1 MTEAA
6 SRTLTEQ
13 LAQGLGFAIG
23 VGSVALYSPLLYRL
37 WRKRT
42 ADGLSVSVWVMKSC
56 SYAVSAAYSHAHGYP
71 LSTYVEALSIGAQA
85 FALLCLVCHFQKAW
99 APALLVAA
107 GGTALTAV
115 CTMSA
120 DGGVALLTSL
130 QVVAVVG
137 SAAALVPQ
145 IRLNHAR
152 SSSGE
157 FSPIT
162 AALLVGGNLLR
173 AWTTVQLAGGDA
185 VLMGGF
191 ALGFTVS
198 SALLAQIVYYGV
210 VKERMSICDVM
221 LSDFVTKQ
229 PTR

>member
-1 MTEAA
+1 MVEHAG
-6 SRTLTEQ
+6 LTEQ

-42 ADGLSVSVWVMKSC
+42 ADGISVSVWVLKAC
-56 SYAVSAAYSHAHGYP
+56 SYSVSAAYSHAQGYP
-71 LSTYVEALSIGAQA
+71 VSTYVEALSIGVQA
-85 FALLCLVCHFQKAW
+85 FALLCLVCHFQKTW
-99 APALLVAA
+99 APALLVVA

-115 CTMSA
+115 CSMSA
-120 DGGVALLTSL
+120 DGGVSLLTSL
-130 QVVAVVG
+130 QVVAVIG

-145 IRLNHAR
+145 IRLNHSRA
-152 SSSGE
+152 SSGE

-191 ALGFTVS
+191 LLGFAAS
-198 SALLAQIVYYGV
+198 STLLAQITYVTNNPLEGG
-210 VKERMSICDVM
+210 SAHPSSA
-221 LSDFVTKQ
+221 LSS
-229 PTR
+229 R